1 MPNMQIHRLLY
12 RSDAIL
18 SGSTETV
25 EQQVAAIVDRSRRAN
40 ETAGLTGALLLSG
53 GEFIQVLEGR
63 VEAVEATF
71 ERICCD
77 LRHRRVRLLELAV
90 AEDRVFAEW
99 AMVRIQP
106 ANEIARLCPGL
117 DMSGQS
123 RLDSHTAEVAIQ
135 MMRTVLLT
143 NASNVGRG
151 VARRT

>member
-1 MPNMQIHRLLY
+1 MQIHRLLY

-18 SGSTETV
+18 SGSTESV
-25 EQQVAAIVDRSRRAN
+25 EHQVAAIVDGSKRAN
-40 ETAGLTGALLLSG
+40 GAAGLTGALLLSG
-53 GEFIQVLEGR
+53 GEFIQVLEGP

-71 ERICCD
+71 ERICRD

-90 AEDRVFAEW
+90 ADDRVFAEW

-106 ANEIARLCPGL
+106 ANEIVRLCPGL

-123 RLDSHTAEVAIQ
+123 RLDGHAAGATIR

-143 NASNVGRG
+143 NASTAGRG
-151 VARRT
+151 MARRA